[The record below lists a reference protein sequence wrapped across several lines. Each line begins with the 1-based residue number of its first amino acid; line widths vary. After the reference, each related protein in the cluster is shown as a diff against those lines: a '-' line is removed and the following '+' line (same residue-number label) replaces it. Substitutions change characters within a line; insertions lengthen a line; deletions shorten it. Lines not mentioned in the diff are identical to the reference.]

1 FFTASFAAADPLR
14 DKGAA
19 LWEAGKGREQFPDLT
34 NVATLSAN
42 EVRERFGDDGVA
54 LQAYLRAA
62 PRALAAARPAPLEY
76 AATSLAASLEAYRQ
90 GERAQASQLAIQAYL
105 EGYELAES
113 SLRYVDAALMTRIE
127 QDMMAYRAALQSGA
141 PLAQA

>member
-1 FFTASFAAADPLR
+1 RMAQRSAYGLYNTISLGVSGTGMPAFGQLSEEDRWALAFFTASFAAADPLR

-19 LWEAGKGREQFPDLT
+19 LWEAGKGREQFPDLA

-54 LQAYLRAA
+54 LQAYLCAA

-90 GERAQASQLAIQAYL
+90 GERAQASQLAIQ
-105 EGYELAES
+105 
-113 SLRYVDAALMTRIE
+113 
-127 QDMMAYRAALQSGA
+127 
-141 PLAQA
+141 